1 MTRTFDHQF
10 QPAHLNPVSGGA
22 VSLTVAEI
30 ESAGIR
36 EVLQTTGARVGSWSI
51 LDGLLEPGEKA
62 FLFREPLGA
71 AREVKVAASGLFG
84 RFVARAYLERY
95 MKMTFFAHLGSKVV
109 RLGGHS
115 IEIRRKRGCAGDLPD
130 WVACSGHL
138 GDLTIAEAKG
148 SHDKDPSKRLSRAY
162 AQAGR
167 VDVLQ
172 SRKPM
177 RVKRI
182 AIVTRWASKVGGH
195 KTPIIAVKDPVEPGH
210 PDTESHLNDAGLG
223 IARVH
228 MANLLDALG
237 IEGLAA
243 NIRELLV
250 HQTRDFKR
258 KSPGDDP
265 RVREATEELSRI
277 KVRVMEPTD
286 GQSSA
291 PPELVGSYITR
302 AGPLGEHEMSL
313 SAARSLRSFGLRPM
327 FVGVERR
334 VLQAIVEGEVD
345 KLRNM
350 DIKSP
355 NVDPDVLRD
364 STGTWLIDVGE
375 RFIVR

>member
-10 QPAHLNPVSGGA
+10 QPAHLNPVGGGA

-138 GDLTIAEAKG
+138 SDLTIAEAKG
-148 SHDKDPSKRLSRAY
+148 SHDKDPSKRLSGAY
-162 AQAGR
+162 KQAGR

-182 AIVTRWASKVGGH
+182 AIVTRWASKIGGH
-195 KTPIIAVKDPVEPGH
+195 KNPIIAVKDPVEPGH
-210 PDTESHLNDAGLG
+210 PDTEGYLDDAGLG

-228 MANLLDALG
+228 MANLLNALG
-237 IEGLAA
+237 MESLAA
-243 NIRELLV
+243 SLRELLAR
-250 HQTRDFKR
+250 QTQDLKSE
-258 KSPGDDP
+258 SPGGDP
-265 RVREATEELSRI
+265 RVEEATEELARI
-277 KVRVMEPTD
+277 KGRVMEPIV
-286 GQSSA
+286 GQSSF
-291 PPELVGSYITR
+291 PLELVGSYITR

-313 SAARSLRSFGLRPM
+313 SVARSLRSIGLRPM

-334 VLQAIVEGEVD
+334 VLQAVVEGKVD
-345 KLRNM
+345 KLRTM
-350 DIKSP
+350 DINST
-355 NVDPDVLRD
+355 NTDPAARRD
-364 STGTWLIDVGE
+364 STGTWLIEVGE